1 MSHLELSREEFQR
14 AATKDVPVI
23 NTENSTP
30 LPYQKFSAWI
40 SPSRENPVAGP
51 YWYKFYLKVCK
62 KKPSFKDENLIWVE
76 FIRNIM
82 PGIWDDLMKKQKQY
96 EDEYKKYQKLVAE
109 NKFASNLIPPEK
121 IFFFK
126 EIEPIM
132 YQVYLAVCFI
142 VDSDKVLL

>member
-1 MSHLELSREEFQR
+1 MTDFELSREEFQR
-14 AATKDVPVI
+14 AVTKDIPV
-23 NTENSTP
+23 TETEP

-40 SPSRENPVAGP
+40 SPSTENPVARP

-62 KKPSFKDENLIWVE
+62 NKPSFKDENLIWVG

-82 PGIWDDLMKKQKQY
+82 PGIWEDLMKKQKQY
-96 EDEYKKYQKLVAE
+96 EDERKKYQKLVAG
-109 NKFASNLIPPEK
+109 NKFASNLIPPES

-126 EIEPIM
+126 DIEPIM
-132 YQVYLAVCFI
+132 YQVYLAVRFI